1 MLQVSLGVGKPMPA
15 KAMDLPSCVRVEN
28 EELGQ
33 RLVTAETE
41 SGWWAI
47 ALVSPS
53 WYLDGLQCADGSS
66 QVTCAGT
73 G

>member
-1 MLQVSLGVGKPMPA
+1 MQVSLGVGKPMPA

-47 ALVSPS
+47 VLVSPS
-53 WYLDGLQCADGSS
+53 
-66 QVTCAGT
+66 
-73 G
+73 